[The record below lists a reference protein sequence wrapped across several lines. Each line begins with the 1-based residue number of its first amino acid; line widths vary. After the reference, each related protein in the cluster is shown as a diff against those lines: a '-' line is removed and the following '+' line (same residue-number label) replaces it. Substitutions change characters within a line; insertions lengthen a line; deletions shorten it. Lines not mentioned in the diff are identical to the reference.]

1 MARNRPTTEPTPP
14 PEPHPSHAWAETGK
28 GETRCTRC
36 GAYSHLFSGTRP
48 CAVVPTPE
56 PDPAP
61 NITPAVPR
69 HGRLV
74 PAPDTPLLECPT
86 NLDLTNPAHKALAFN
101 ALSAADVTVTAGGSI
116 EFTAH
121 HWLVHPVS
129 HPNPETGEVHEYAR
143 TVFICADGTTVA
155 SCSAVVP
162 HRLAAALSLFT
173 PADWQAG
180 VGFELRSRPRKRG
193 PGNYH
198 DLRCV
203 TVPGGDDDA

>member
-1 MARNRPTTEPTPP
+1 MGRSRPPTEPPP
-14 PEPHPSHAWAETGK
+14 PAPTG
-28 GETRCTRC
+28 
-36 GAYSHLFSGTRP
+36 L
-48 CAVVPTPE
+48 
-56 PDPAP
+56 
-61 NITPAVPR
+61 TPAVPR

-74 PAPDTPLLECPT
+74 PAPDTPLSECPT
-86 NLDLTNPAHKALAFN
+86 NLDLSRPDHKALAFN
-101 ALSAADVTVTAGGSI
+101 ALSAADVTVTTGGSI

-129 HPNPETGEVHEYAR
+129 QPDPDTGELREYAR
-143 TVFICADGTTVA
+143 TVFICQDGTTVA

-173 PADWQAG
+173 PEDWRAG

-203 TVPGGDDDA
+203 TVPGGEDTDA